1 MCKHI
6 HKVQSVRIRN
16 NEARRI
22 HQLDN
27 NDVDCTQDVLAVYN
41 TEVHEIKQERSE
53 EKLKER
59 AIAAL
64 KCIGNYLENQDNR
77 SYGIGRV
84 CAALEQLALECSS
97 IAKVENVVQGHLDTP
112 VTVPPNEKLKI
123 QFRPKKMVRTSKKRS
138 TSAVLS
144 GPSPKKS
151 KIIKKMLLGDTHSAS
166 KKEGNGENCNP
177 VRSKKITCSSTEAKS
192 KPKSH
197 AVVIIFQ
204 S

>member
-6 HKVQSVRIRN
+6 HKVHSVRIRN
-16 NEARRI
+16 NEARSI

-27 NDVDCTQDVLAVYN
+27 NDVDCTQDVLVVYN

-123 QFRPKKMVRTSKKRS
+123 QFRPKKMVRTSKEAECLGSFVRPV
-138 TSAVLS
+138 AQ
-144 GPSPKKS
+144 
-151 KIIKKMLLGDTHSAS
+151 KIQDYQKNVARRYSL
-166 KKEGNGENCNP
+166 C
-177 VRSKKITCSSTEAKS
+177 
-192 KPKSH
+192 
-197 AVVIIFQ
+197 FQ
-204 S
+204 ERREW